1 MPSITLGV
9 LESAA
14 VAFGGAFLGA
24 YAQVQSAIPA
34 LITAGIAAFAV
45 LGYSGYQASTAKPAA

>member
-1 MPSITLGV
+1 MIGGP
-9 LESAA
+9 
-14 VAFGGAFLGA
+14 GGATN
-24 YAQVQSAIPA
+24 AIPA